1 MKTTNKKTKNN
12 EVKVVDAEGKTLGR
26 LATEIAMKLMGKDSP
41 SFERN
46 MYTGS
51 PVSVV
56 NASKINITPKK
67 LESLQH
73 LRYSGYPGGLRTT
86 KGTETKEKKGMREL
100 VRFAVE
106 RMLPK
111 NKLQREMMKHLTVTE

>member
-1 MKTTNKKTKNN
+1 MKKITKTTKEIKT
-12 EVKVVDAEGKTLGR
+12 KVVDATGKTLGR
-26 LATEIAMKLMGKDSP
+26 LCTDVAMKLMGKDMAT
-41 SFERN
+41 FERN
-46 MYTGS
+46 SYSGS
-51 PVSVV
+51 QVNVI

-73 LRYSGYPGGLRTT
+73 LRYSGYRGGLRTT
-86 KGTETKEKKGMREL
+86 KASETVEKKGMREL
-100 VRFAVE
+100 VRLSVE

>member
-1 MKTTNKKTKNN
+1 MKNSKKTTKEIKTKTI
-12 EVKVVDAEGKTLGR
+12 DATGKTLGR
-26 LATEIAMKLMGKDSP
+26 LATDVAMKLMGKDMAT
-41 SFERN
+41 FERN
-46 MYTGS
+46 SYSGS
-51 PVSVV
+51 PVNVI
-56 NASKINITPKK
+56 NASKISITPKK

-86 KGTETKEKKGMREL
+86 KGTETVEKKGMREL
-100 VRFAVE
+100 VRLSVE